1 MVSRREDRLSF
12 LLTPPG
18 VGALFGLITG
28 LADAILIGTNVRNGG
43 GMTYTPPSAW
53 IGVIWTSVTLGTV
66 AGLLF
71 RSPRLGRFRGMLIG
85 IVAAGVLVLARG
97 MAPLREATLWRTPL
111 LVSVCLIGTIAVSIP
126 FLFIP
131 IRDIRRATAWRW
143 TALAAVSVIVLIIA
157 GLNPQLPRWRRNVSP
172 PVTPNAPN
180 VALIF
185 LDTVRHD
192 DALGNPP
199 SMPNLDRFSNTA
211 IDFENAWAPAPWT
224 VPSHLAVLTG
234 SNPWSPD
241 ATTTMLAERLRS
253 RHFDTAAISANPLL
267 GRPAFFPGYSAF
279 TYSKAAGVCRSAFAY
294 LLTRSAAYGGPRIPF
309 CTWFTASEVT
319 SRALDFVQRARRPY
333 FLTVNYM
340 DAHYPYYVPHECH
353 DLDTSLTRQEREAFH
368 HFNAAA
374 PPESAL
380 IGHVH
385 REYRAALTCI
395 DRSLAKLLA
404 TLDDQHT
411 VIVIAGDHGE
421 QFGEHGLI
429 EHGNSVYRQV
439 LHVPLVIKLPHTPPS
454 RITSA
459 VTLTDLYATIV
470 EATAPDRRSTL
481 TILDAQKR
489 RPAVASYD
497 AWTATGHSSGVS
509 AVDGDFH
516 YIGWADGR
524 EALFN
529 DALDPAETS
538 PLPPTLA
545 ADRAGRLRTLTQR
558 EVTRR
563 KAINEFRALGYLQ

>member
-1 MVSRREDRLSF
+1 MGTF
-12 LLTPPG
+12 L
-18 VGALFGLITG
+18 GLIAG
-28 LADAILIGTNVRNGG
+28 LADAVLIAANVGNGG
-43 GMTYTPPSAW
+43 GMTYTPPLAW

-66 AGLLF
+66 TGLLF
-71 RSPRLGRFRGMLIG
+71 GSPRLGRFRGMLIG
-85 IVAAGVLVLARG
+85 IVVAGVLVLARG
-97 MAPLREATLWRTPL
+97 MAPLREITLWHTPL
-111 LVSVCLIGTIAVSIP
+111 LAIVCLIGTTVVSIP
-126 FLFIP
+126 LLFIP
-131 IRDIRRATAWRW
+131 VQDIRRGTAWRW
-143 TALAAVSVIVLIIA
+143 TAMAAVSAIALIVA
-157 GLNPQLPRWRRNVSP
+157 GLDPQLPRWSP
-172 PVTPNAPN
+172 NAAPPDAPN

-199 SMPNLDRFSNTA
+199 SMPSLERFSKTA

-234 SNPWSPD
+234 KNPWSPD
-241 ATTTMLAERLRS
+241 AATTTLAERLQS
-253 RHFDTAAISANPLL
+253 RHFDTAAVSANPLL

-309 CTWFTASEVT
+309 CAWFTASEVT

-340 DAHYPYYVPHECH
+340 DAHYPYYVPRECH
-353 DLDTSLTRQEREAFH
+353 DFDASLTRQEREAFH

-374 PPESAL
+374 PPSSAL

-385 REYRAALTCI
+385 REYRATLACI

-404 TLDDQHT
+404 GLDDQHT

-439 LHVPLVIKLPHTPPS
+439 LHVPLVIKLPHTPAS
-454 RITSA
+454 RVTSA
-459 VTLTDLYATIV
+459 VSLTDLYATIV

-481 TILDAQKR
+481 TIFDAQKR

-497 AWTATGHSSGVS
+497 AWTSTGHSSGVS
-509 AVDGDFH
+509 AVDGGFH

-524 EALFN
+524 EAIFN

-538 PLPPTLA
+538 PLPSPRA
-545 ADRAGRLRTLTQR
+545 AELAGRLRALTQR
-558 EVTRR
+558 EVTRH
-563 KAINEFRALGYLQ
+563 KAINEFRALGYIQ